1 MTVRRQKK
9 VRKQRGSR
17 VYGYGRI
24 SGGHRKS
31 GSRGGVGNAGSKNH
45 HKIGKITDMILSQKG
60 FSSSNPTHSMFI
72 NVGEIDEHIE
82 FLIAAEIAEKEG
94 SKIKVDINKLGP
106 VKVLGK
112 GLVTHPFNLHANL
125 ITEKAKEKI
134 EAAGGKVI
142 ADPTEE

>member
-1 MTVRRQKK
+1 MTVRRSKK

-24 SGGHRKS
+24 SGGHRKC

-60 FSSSNPTHSMFI
+60 FISPNPTHSMFI

-94 SKIKVDINKLGP
+94 TKIKVDINKLGP

-142 ADPTEE
+142 ADPIEE

>member
-60 FSSSNPTHSMFI
+60 FTSSNPTHSMFI

-82 FLIAAEIAEKEG
+82 FLIAAEIAEKKG

>member
-1 MTVRRQKK
+1 
-9 VRKQRGSR
+9 
-17 VYGYGRI
+17 
-24 SGGHRKS
+24 
-31 GSRGGVGNAGSKNH
+31 
-45 HKIGKITDMILSQKG
+45 
-60 FSSSNPTHSMFI
+60 MFI

>member
-1 MTVRRQKK
+1 MTVRRSKK

-60 FSSSNPTHSMFI
+60 FTSHNPTHSMFI
-72 NVGEIDEHIE
+72 NVGEIDEHVE

-125 ITEKAKEKI
+125 ITKKAKEKI
-134 EAAGGKVI
+134 EAAGGKKI